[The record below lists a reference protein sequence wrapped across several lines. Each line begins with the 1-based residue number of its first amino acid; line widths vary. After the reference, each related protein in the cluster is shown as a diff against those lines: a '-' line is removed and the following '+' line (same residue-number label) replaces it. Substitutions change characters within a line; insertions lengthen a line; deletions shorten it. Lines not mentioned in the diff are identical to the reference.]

1 MRTKYWFDL
10 IHYVPSTSFPL
21 CRSGLPGLTGTKLGL
36 MRLAQGH
43 NAMAPVRLE
52 AAATRYRVKHST
64 TEPLRSEDEV
74 LVNRFFKLAQER
86 CG

>member
-10 IHYVPSTSFPL
+10 IHQQVFRYVGT
-21 CRSGLPGLTGTKLGL
+21 GLPGLTGTKLGL

-43 NAMAPVRLE
+43 NTMTPVRLE

-74 LVNRFFKLAQER
+74 LVNRFFKLAQKR
-86 CG
+86 CD

>member
-10 IHYVPSTSFPL
+10 IHQQVFRYVGT
-21 CRSGLPGLTGTKLGL
+21 GLPGLTGTKLGL

-43 NAMAPVRLE
+43 NAMTPVRLE

-74 LVNRFFKLAQER
+74 LVNRFLKLAQER

>member
-10 IHYVPSTSFPL
+10 IHQQVFRYVGT
-21 CRSGLPGLTGTKLGL
+21 GLPGLTGTKLGF

-43 NAMAPVRLE
+43 NAMTPVRLE

>member
-10 IHYVPSTSFPL
+10 IHQQVFRYVGT
-21 CRSGLPGLTGTKLGL
+21 GLPGLTGTKLGL

-43 NAMAPVRLE
+43 NAMTPVRLE
-52 AAATRYRVKHST
+52 AAATRYQVKHST

-86 CG
+86 CD

>member
-10 IHYVPSTSFPL
+10 IHQQVFRYVGT
-21 CRSGLPGLTGTKLGL
+21 GLPGLTGTKLGL

-43 NAMAPVRLE
+43 NAMTPVRLE

-86 CG
+86 GG

>member
-10 IHYVPSTSFPL
+10 IHQQVFRYVGT
-21 CRSGLPGLTGTKLGL
+21 GLPWLTGTKLGL

-43 NAMAPVRLE
+43 NAMTTFRLE

>member
-10 IHYVPSTSFPL
+10 IHQQVFRYVGT
-21 CRSGLPGLTGTKLGL
+21 GLPGLTGTKLGL

-43 NAMAPVRLE
+43 NAMTLVRLE

>member
-10 IHYVPSTSFPL
+10 IHQQVFRYVGT
-21 CRSGLPGLTGTKLGL
+21 GLPGLTGTKLGL

-43 NAMAPVRLE
+43 NAMTPVRLE
-52 AAATRYRVKHST
+52 AAATRYLVKHST